1 MLRERKKKKITKY
14 LQGED
19 AYTLHKP
26 ARRRFPRNVT
36 YADNIDESWQTD
48 LTDFQSLKKDNDGFS
63 YILCVIDV
71 FSKYGWATPIKDKS
85 GPSIIK
91 GFQTIFKTTDRR
103 PTRLFSDKGKEYIN
117 KTFQKFLKENNITY
131 IHTHNPDIKCSI
143 VERWQRTIKS
153 KLFKRFTHT
162 EQYRYVDGLL
172 DDIVDAYNHTYHRS
186 IKMRPVDVTP
196 DRVLETELAQRME
209 LHGHWQAA
217 LIELHYPNTIAQV
230 LEGENEITIMSD
242 TFVDTVSVR
251 PGSFSSTDNFVTGIG
266 DALKILK
273 ESYEIQYFT
282 LLPDQRCKF
291 MPLTAHDNTKV
302 HFSPRLAL
310 QLGLAHAGPYPAN
323 EEILGVKPVDISLG
337 VPSQMFIY
345 MDVLEEQIIGH
356 TRAPLLRTVPVDTK
370 AQQAAGNIMRV
381 LVTKKDMVLV
391 HGSAGCS
398 GRSFPFSKA
407 ARPLWGGRRPGPLIY
422 TPLAVQHPMANSAVR
437 APARAPLGPAGLQ
450 HTCSAAK
457 CAPEATSKLKGIGC
471 NRFFSNKSTLTS
483 GLNLGS
489 TAPCCSEPSPI
500 SMVSY

>member
-1 MLRERKKKKITKY
+1 MCITSPLTLRLTERLGNSGMLR
-14 LQGED
+14 GED

-36 YADNIDESWQTD
+36 YSDNIDESWQTD

-71 FSKYGWATPIKDKS
+71 FSKFAWAVPLKDKS

-103 PTRLFSDKGKEYIN
+103 PTRLFSDIGKENIN

-131 IHTHNPDIKCSI
+131 IHTHNPDSKCSI

-172 DDIVDAYNHTYHRS
+172 DNIVDAYNHTYHRS

-217 LIELHYPNTIAQV
+217 LIELHYPNTIAHIVQ
-230 LEGENEITIMSD
+230 GDNDITLVSD
-242 TFVDTVSVR
+242 SYIDTVSAR
-251 PGSFSSTDNFVTGIG
+251 PGSFSSTKDFLVGIG
-266 DALKILK
+266 DALKSFGNNNVLDT
-273 ESYEIQYFT
+273 QPFM
-282 LLPDQRCKF
+282 LLPDQHEK
-291 MPLTAHDNTKV
+291 TKV

-337 VPSQMFIY
+337 IPSQMFIY
-345 MDVLEEQIIGH
+345 MDVLEEQIIDH

-370 AQQAAGNIMRV
+370 AQYGSMTVVHFDHPIYFDLRTKSFDTLEIYIKDHAGRNV
-381 LVTKKDMVLV
+381 PFDFGTSTLLV
-391 HGSAGCS
+391 H
-398 GRSFPFSKA
+398 FK
-407 ARPLWGGRRPGPLIY
+407 
-422 TPLAVQHPMANSAVR
+422 Q
-437 APARAPLGPAGLQ
+437 
-450 HTCSAAK
+450 
-457 CAPEATSKLKGIGC
+457 
-471 NRFFSNKSTLTS
+471 
-483 GLNLGS
+483 
-489 TAPCCSEPSPI
+489 EP
-500 SMVSY
+500 